1 MTSGHCGES
10 KFNLLSVIIHKGAK
24 STKGHYYCYTRR
36 NKKEWIFCNDDQVEK
51 VEEADC
57 AGKDPYM
64 LLYERVK

>member
-1 MTSGHCGES
+1 
-10 KFNLLSVIIHKGAK
+10 VIIHKGAK

-36 NKKEWIFCNDDQVEK
+36 NKKEWVYCNDDHVEK